1 MSVDTAP
8 PDVAAMTGLARLGDY
23 LTPLAL
29 RVVVSLGVADE
40 LVDGPRTVTELADE
54 VGAHT
59 PSLLRVL
66 RALSGNG
73 LFRETEP
80 GVFELTPMSE
90 LLCAGHPHSMR
101 GMYQMS
107 PVDVRAW
114 AEFEVSVRT
123 PGSGF
128 ERVHGQ
134 DFWAYVEEHPEY
146 RSVFEA
152 NMWDMTKREIEGVRY
167 VYDLSTIGTLVD
179 IGGGNGQFLAGLLV
193 ANPAMRGVLFDLP
206 HVAPKSVPWLAETG
220 VLDRCAVVA
229 GDFFESVPAGGDAY
243 LLKRVFYDF
252 TDDEVV
258 EILGN
263 VRRAMDRA
271 GRVLVLDGM
280 VRPDNR
286 WDPGKI
292 HDLYVL
298 GMGQGRCRTRSEM
311 AELFRRAGFTLTRVA
326 PTGIFPLVEGRPS

>member
-1 MSVDTAP
+1 MNAPAAP
-8 PDVAAMTGLARLGDY
+8 PDVTAMSGLARLGDY

-40 LVDGPRTVTELADE
+40 LVDGPRTVAELAE
-54 VGAHT
+54 RVGAHP

-66 RALSGNG
+66 RALSGSG
-73 LFRETEP
+73 LFHETTP
-80 GVFELTPMSE
+80 GTFELTPMSA
-90 LLCAGHPHSMR
+90 LLCTGHPHSMR

-107 PVDVRAW
+107 AVDVRAW

-128 ERVHGQ
+128 EQVHGQ
-134 DFWAYVEEHPEY
+134 DFWSYVEEHPEY

-152 NMWDMTKREIEGVRY
+152 NMWDMTRRELEGVRY
-167 VYDLSTIGTLVD
+167 VYDFATIGTLVD

-193 ANPAMRGVLFDLP
+193 ANPAMKGVLFDLP
-206 HVAPKSVPWLAETG
+206 QVAPRSVPWLAETG
-220 VLDRCAVVA
+220 VLDRCTVVT

-258 EILGN
+258 AILGN
-263 VRRAMDRA
+263 VGRAMDRA
-271 GRVLVLDGM
+271 GRILVLDGM

-298 GMGQGRCRTRSEM
+298 GMGQGRCRTRTEM
-311 AELFRRAGFTLTRVA
+311 AELFRRAGFRLTRVA
-326 PTGIFPLVEGRPS
+326 PTGIFPLVEGRPA